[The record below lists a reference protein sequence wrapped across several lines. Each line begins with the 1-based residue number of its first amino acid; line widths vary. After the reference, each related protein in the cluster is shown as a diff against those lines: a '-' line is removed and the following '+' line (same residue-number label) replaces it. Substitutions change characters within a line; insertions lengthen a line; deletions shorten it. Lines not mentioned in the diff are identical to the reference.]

1 MNVWRWAQERWFG
14 TRAATPEHLRR
25 GRMGEDA
32 ARQYLERSG
41 LKFLT
46 ANFRSSHGEIDL
58 IFRDDDCLVFVEVKT
73 RSSERWGNPET
84 AVSDAKIKRMVAAAD
99 HYLKTKE
106 TNLQIRFD
114 VISIIF
120 NKKQTEI
127 IHIEDAFFP
136 PLNG

>member
-1 MNVWRWAQERWFG
+1 MAQHNKLG
-14 TRAATPEHLRR
+14 KQ
-25 GRMGEDA
+25 GEDLA
-32 ARQYLERSG
+32 SDFLSDNGYTIIERNWIG
-41 LKFLT
+41 E
-46 ANFRSSHGEIDL
+46 RHEIDIVASCEDFL
-58 IFRDDDCLVFVEVKT
+58 LFVEVKT

-84 AVSDAKIKRMVAAAD
+84 AVSEAKIKRLVAAAD

>member
-1 MNVWRWAQERWFG
+1 MAQHNKLG
-14 TRAATPEHLRR
+14 KQ
-25 GRMGEDA
+25 GEDLA
-32 ARQYLERSG
+32 SDFLSDNGYTIIERNWIG
-41 LKFLT
+41 E
-46 ANFRSSHGEIDL
+46 RHEIDIVASCEDFL
-58 IFRDDDCLVFVEVKT
+58 LFVEVKT

-84 AVSDAKIKRMVAAAD
+84 AVSEAKIKRMVAAAD

>member
-1 MNVWRWAQERWFG
+1 MAQHNKLG
-14 TRAATPEHLRR
+14 KQ
-25 GRMGEDA
+25 GEDLA
-32 ARQYLERSG
+32 SDFLSDNGYTIIERNWIG
-41 LKFLT
+41 E
-46 ANFRSSHGEIDL
+46 RHEIDIVASCEDFL
-58 IFRDDDCLVFVEVKT
+58 LFVEVKT

>member
-1 MNVWRWAQERWFG
+1 MAQHNKLG
-14 TRAATPEHLRR
+14 KQ
-25 GRMGEDA
+25 GEDLA
-32 ARQYLERSG
+32 SDFLSDNGYTIIERNWIG
-41 LKFLT
+41 E
-46 ANFRSSHGEIDL
+46 SHEIDIVASCEDFL
-58 IFRDDDCLVFVEVKT
+58 LFVEVKT

>member
-1 MNVWRWAQERWFG
+1 MAKHNKLGKQ
-14 TRAATPEHLRR
+14 
-25 GRMGEDA
+25 GEDLA
-32 ARQYLERSG
+32 SDFLSDNGYTIIERNWIG
-41 LKFLT
+41 E
-46 ANFRSSHGEIDL
+46 RHEIDIVASCEDFL
-58 IFRDDDCLVFVEVKT
+58 LFVEVKT

-84 AVSDAKIKRMVAAAD
+84 AVSEAKIKRMVAAAD

>member
-1 MNVWRWAQERWFG
+1 MAQHNKLG
-14 TRAATPEHLRR
+14 KQ
-25 GRMGEDA
+25 GEDLA
-32 ARQYLERSG
+32 SDFLSDNGYTIIERNWIG
-41 LKFLT
+41 E
-46 ANFRSSHGEIDL
+46 RHEIDIVASCEDFL
-58 IFRDDDCLVFVEVKT
+58 LFVEVKT

-114 VISIIF
+114 VISITF

>member
-1 MNVWRWAQERWFG
+1 MAQHNKLG
-14 TRAATPEHLRR
+14 KQ
-25 GRMGEDA
+25 GEDLA
-32 ARQYLERSG
+32 SDFLSDNGYTIIERNWIG
-41 LKFLT
+41 E
-46 ANFRSSHGEIDL
+46 RHEIDIVASCEDFL
-58 IFRDDDCLVFVEVKT
+58 LFVEVKT

-84 AVSDAKIKRMVAAAD
+84 AVSEAKIKRMVAAAD
-99 HYLKTKE
+99 YYLKTKE

>member
-1 MNVWRWAQERWFG
+1 MAQHNKLG
-14 TRAATPEHLRR
+14 KQ
-25 GRMGEDA
+25 GEDLA
-32 ARQYLERSG
+32 SDFLSDNGYTIIERNWIG
-41 LKFLT
+41 E
-46 ANFRSSHGEIDL
+46 RHEIDIVASCEDFL
-58 IFRDDDCLVFVEVKT
+58 LFVEVKT

-136 PLNG
+136 PLNE

>member
-1 MNVWRWAQERWFG
+1 MAQHNKLG
-14 TRAATPEHLRR
+14 KQ
-25 GRMGEDA
+25 GEDLA
-32 ARQYLERSG
+32 SDFLSDNGYTIIKRNWIGER
-41 LKFLT
+41 
-46 ANFRSSHGEIDL
+46 HEIDIVASCEDFL
-58 IFRDDDCLVFVEVKT
+58 LFVEVKT

-84 AVSDAKIKRMVAAAD
+84 AVSEAKIKRLVAAAD